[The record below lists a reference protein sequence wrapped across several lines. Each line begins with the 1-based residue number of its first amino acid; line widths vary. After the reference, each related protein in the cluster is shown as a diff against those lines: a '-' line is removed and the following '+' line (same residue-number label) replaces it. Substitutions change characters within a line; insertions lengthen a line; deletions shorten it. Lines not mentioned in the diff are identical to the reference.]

1 MNSEKIIIVIVLYK
15 TLIKDSKTINSICNI
30 KNFNKNINIDFI
42 IYDNNELSQSIL
54 TNLPFNAIYKHDK
67 SNGGLASAYN
77 FALDYCNK
85 NQYNWL
91 LLLDQ
96 DTELTNDYFN
106 EIENCIKEVTTNDD
120 IVCVVPK
127 IYSNKKIISPVVFL
141 PGGFIK
147 QLKKDI
153 KGTIFGKITGINS
166 ATLLKVDFINSIGS
180 FNNIF
185 KLDMLD
191 YWYFSMIYKAKK
203 LVYVLDCN
211 ISHNLSVMDYSNV
224 SIERYKNIIAAELT
238 FFSNYCSIIDLILF
252 KFRLVLRFVKQYIKL
267 ENKKFSILTL
277 KTIFS

>member
-166 ATLLKVDFINSIGS
+166 PTLLKVDFINSIGS